1 MNTISLIYIIGVVIA
16 SVINYNLFIKKED
29 YITIKDLIIYLTISV
44 SSWLSIIVCIVEY
57 WKEILNY
64 RIYDKN
70 KKNSSSW
77 MMILYY

>member
-1 MNTISLIYIIGVVIA
+1 MNTILLIYIIGIVIA

-29 YITIKDLIIYLTISV
+29 YITIKDLIIYLIISV

-70 KKNSSSW
+70 KN
-77 MMILYY
+77 I

>member
-1 MNTISLIYIIGVVIA
+1 MNTILLIYIIGIVIA

-29 YITIKDLIIYLTISV
+29 YITIKDLIIYLIISV

-57 WKEILNY
+57 WKKILNY

-70 KKNSSSW
+70 KN
-77 MMILYY
+77 I

>member
-1 MNTISLIYIIGVVIA
+1 MNTILLIYIIGVVIA

-70 KKNSSSW
+70 KK
-77 MMILYY
+77 IVRHG

>member
-64 RIYDKN
+64 RMYDKN

>member
-70 KKNSSSW
+70 KNS
-77 MMILYY
+77 

>member
-70 KKNSSSW
+70 KKK
-77 MMILYY
+77 

>member
-1 MNTISLIYIIGVVIA
+1 MNTILLIYLIGVIIA

-29 YITIKDLIIYLTISV
+29 YITIKDLIIYLIISV

-57 WKEILNY
+57 WKKILNY

-70 KKNSSSW
+70 KN
-77 MMILYY
+77 I